1 MASITLADGASGGPN
16 VPVHGQLEA
25 MTATPALQLSAAA
38 AVAGAALLV
47 FSGPA
52 GAAPESDD
60 QGYLGSFARCAS
72 PDTAV
77 IFGATETS
85 RVAIC
90 AEPDGGFEYRGVRVR
105 DGARLVLSATR
116 SGTGYV
122 AFNEGQSYTVTP
134 KSLVFSIGD
143 DVIREEPLVDVHEPG
158 TSESTESSESSS
170 SESTS
175 TSSTPTSS
183 TPTSSTPTTTATTR
197 PTTTVTVTTPLP
209 PPGPAEVGGQL
220 GEIFSGS

>member
-1 MASITLADGASGGPN
+1 MS
-16 VPVHGQLEA
+16 
-25 MTATPALQLSAAA
+25 ATPVLHLSAAA

-47 FSGPA
+47 FSGSA

-90 AEPDGGFEYRGVRVR
+90 ADPDGGFEYRGVRVR

-134 KSLVFSIGD
+134 ESLVFSIGD
-143 DVIREEPLVDVHEPG
+143 DVIREEPLIDVHEPG
-158 TSESTESSESSS
+158 TSGSSS
-170 SESTS
+170 SESTSTSTS

-183 TPTSSTPTTTATTR
+183 TATSSTATSSAPTTTATTR

>member
-1 MASITLADGASGGPN
+1 MS
-16 VPVHGQLEA
+16 
-25 MTATPALQLSAAA
+25 ATPAIRLSAAAA

-60 QGYLGSFARCAS
+60 QGYLGSFARCAF

-134 KSLVFSIGD
+134 ESLVFSIGD
-143 DVIREEPLVDVHEPG
+143 DVIREEPLTDVHEPG
-158 TSESTESSESSS
+158 TSGSSS
-170 SESTS
+170 STSTTSTS
-175 TSSTPTSS
+175 TSSAPTSS
-183 TPTSSTPTTTATTR
+183 TSTSSAPTTTATTR

-220 GEIFSGS
+220 GEIFGGS

>member
-1 MASITLADGASGGPN
+1 
-16 VPVHGQLEA
+16 

-77 IFGATETS
+77 IFGATDTS

-90 AEPDGGFEYRGVRVR
+90 ADPDGGFEYRGVRVR

-134 KSLVFSIGD
+134 ESLVFSVGD
-143 DVIREEPLVDVHEPG
+143 DVIREEPLTDVHEPG
-158 TSESTESSESSS
+158 TSGSSS
-170 SESTS
+170 STSTTSTSTS
-175 TSSTPTSS
+175 TSSAPTSS
-183 TPTSSTPTTTATTR
+183 TSTSSAPTTTATTR

>member
-1 MASITLADGASGGPN
+1 MS
-16 VPVHGQLEA
+16 
-25 MTATPALQLSAAA
+25 ATPALRLSAAAA

-90 AEPDGGFEYRGVRVR
+90 ADPDGGFEYRGVRVR

-134 KSLVFSIGD
+134 ESLVFSVGD

-158 TSESTESSESSS
+158 TSGSSS
-170 SESTS
+170 STSTS
-175 TSSTPTSS
+175 TSSTQTSS
-183 TPTSSTPTTTATTR
+183 TATSSTATSSTPTTTTR

-220 GEIFSGS
+220 GEIFGGS

>member
-1 MASITLADGASGGPN
+1 MS
-16 VPVHGQLEA
+16 
-25 MTATPALQLSAAA
+25 ATPAIRISAAAA

-134 KSLVFSIGD
+134 ESLVFSIGD
-143 DVIREEPLVDVHEPG
+143 DVIREEPLTDVHEPG
-158 TSESTESSESSS
+158 TSGSSS
-170 SESTS
+170 STSTTSTS
-175 TSSTPTSS
+175 TSSAPTSS
-183 TPTSSTPTTTATTR
+183 TSTSSAPTTTATTR

-220 GEIFSGS
+220 GEIFGGS

>member
-1 MASITLADGASGGPN
+1 
-16 VPVHGQLEA
+16 

-77 IFGATETS
+77 IFGATDTS

-90 AEPDGGFEYRGVRVR
+90 ADPDGGFEYRGVRVR

-134 KSLVFSIGD
+134 ESLVFSVGD
-143 DVIREEPLVDVHEPG
+143 DVIREEPLIDVHEPG
-158 TSESTESSESSS
+158 TSGSSS
-170 SESTS
+170 STSTSTS
-175 TSSTPTSS
+175 TSSAPTSS
-183 TPTSSTPTTTATTR
+183 TPTSSAPTTTATTR